1 MKKRNSVGAILMAG
15 AILVSLPLGMHRS
28 LSREREKA
36 LDNSYYYDST
46 GYAIFDGLDRQKE
59 AAKNLITVAKRYVD
73 KAPELDPYLDEL
85 TYRTEYCENFFDN
98 GSPKE
103 VESYWFLLQA
113 ARELTRQLEQTELE
127 EKDRK
132 YPGQLLADIESEQD
146 KLERSSYNDDARAF
160 NQKLEKVPARF
171 LYKLLGIEPLGVFG
185 EPKDWPYTS

>member
-1 MKKRNSVGAILMAG
+1 MKKKNAVGALIMTG
-15 AILVSLPLGMHRS
+15 AILVSIPLGMHRS
-28 LSREREKA
+28 LFREREKA

-46 GYAIFDGLDRQKE
+46 GYAIYDGLDHQVD
-59 AAKNLITVAKRYVD
+59 AAQNLITLAQRYVD
-73 KAPELDPYLDEL
+73 KAPELDPFLDEL

-103 VESYWFLLQA
+103 VESHWFLLQA
-113 ARELTRQLEQTELE
+113 ARELTQQLEQTELE

-160 NQKLEKVPARF
+160 NQKLEKVPVRF